1 MRRIF
6 AFALFVTQASFLV
19 TRLDAQYTDQ
29 QVDKRVNALLGRMT
43 LEEKIGQLTQI
54 FYMIPDGVKPEERIR
69 KGQVGS
75 FLFVTDPAVV
85 NRLQHVAME
94 ESRLRIPLLI
104 GFDVVHGFHTIF
116 PVPLAMAAT
125 WDPILVTRAQAAAAR
140 EADAAGTKWAFA
152 PMVDIARD
160 PRWGR
165 IVEGAGEDPFLGS
178 VMAKAQVSGFQGPY
192 LGSPGHVLAC
202 VKHFAGY
209 GAAEGGRDYDSVYL
223 SESSLR
229 NVYLPP
235 FRAAVDAGVGCV
247 MSAYMDLNDVPATG
261 NRFLLRDILRQEW
274 GFQGFVVS
282 DAFSISDLVTHG
294 FASDPADATW
304 RAFSAGVDMDM
315 GSNTYLQN
323 LPRLVET
330 GRVSRDAVD
339 KAVRLLLAAK
349 VRLGLFEHPY
359 IDESQT
365 KVVFADRASRTLA
378 RTAAARSAV
387 LLRNENHLLPLSKTV
402 ASVAVIGPLA
412 NSQSD
417 IEGPWSLAGDRAHAV
432 TVLDGIRNKL
442 GAAAKV
448 EYARGGELRRV
459 FPSFFDALF
468 PAPKETPLTPAQAAG
483 EISDAVSLAAAS
495 DVAVLVLGET
505 QKMSGEGASVSSLDL
520 PGRQQELLKAVV
532 NTGKPVVLVLI
543 TGRPLDISW
552 AAEHVPAILE
562 AWFPGTEG
570 GNAIADLL
578 FGDENPGG
586 KLPVTWPRSTGQVPI
601 YYAHNLTHQPDT
613 GKGFTSRYWDLPSSP
628 LYPFG
633 YGLSYTDFSF
643 SNLKLA
649 QTEVFPGQT
658 LYVSVDVQNT
668 GSRTG
673 SEVAQL
679 YIHQR
684 SGSTSR
690 PVRLLKDFERVTLT
704 PGEKKT
710 VHFSLGKDELSFW
723 SSAENKWVEEKAT
736 FDLWTGADSNA
747 PLHAEFS
754 VRE

>member
-1 MRRIF
+1 
-6 AFALFVTQASFLV
+6 
-19 TRLDAQYTDQ
+19 
-29 QVDKRVNALLGRMT
+29 
-43 LEEKIGQLTQI
+43 
-54 FYMIPDGVKPEERIR
+54 
-69 KGQVGS
+69 
-75 FLFVTDPAVV
+75 
-85 NRLQHVAME
+85 
-94 ESRLRIPLLI
+94 
-104 GFDVVHGFHTIF
+104 
-116 PVPLAMAAT
+116 
-125 WDPILVTRAQAAAAR
+125 
-140 EADAAGTKWAFA
+140 
-152 PMVDIARD
+152 
-160 PRWGR
+160 
-165 IVEGAGEDPFLGS
+165 
-178 VMAKAQVSGFQGPY
+178 
-192 LGSPGHVLAC
+192 

-468 PAPKETPLTPAQAAG
+468 PAPKETPLTPAQATG

>member
-178 VMAKAQVSGFQGPY
+178 LMAKAQVSGFQGPY

-468 PAPKETPLTPAQAAG
+468 PAPKETPLTPAQATG

-668 GSRTG
+668 GSRAG

>member
-468 PAPKETPLTPAQAAG
+468 PAPKETPLTPAQATG

>member
-178 VMAKAQVSGFQGPY
+178 VMAKAQVRGFQGPY

>member
-178 VMAKAQVSGFQGPY
+178 VMAKAQVRGFQGPY

-468 PAPKETPLTPAQAAG
+468 PAPKETPLTPAQATG

>member
-6 AFALFVTQASFLV
+6 VFALFATQTAFLV
-19 TRLDAQYTDQ
+19 PRLDAQYTDP

-54 FYMIPDGVKPEERIR
+54 FYIIPGAVKPEERIR

-75 FLFVTDPAVV
+75 FLFVTNPAVV

-94 ESRLRIPLLI
+94 ESRLHIPLLT
-104 GFDVVHGFHTIF
+104 GFDVIHGFHTIF

-125 WDPILVTRAQAAAAR
+125 WDPILVTRAQATAAR
-140 EADAAGTKWAFA
+140 EASAAGTKWVFA

-178 VMAKAQVSGFQGPY
+178 VMAKAQVRGFQGPY

-209 GAAEGGRDYDSVYL
+209 GASEGGRDYDSVYL

-235 FRAAVDAGVGCV
+235 FRAAVDAGVGCL

-274 GFQGFVVS
+274 GFKGFVVS
-282 DAFSISDLVTHG
+282 DAFSIRDLATHG
-294 FASDPADATW
+294 FASDPADAAL

-315 GSNTYLQN
+315 GSNTYLEN
-323 LPRLVET
+323 LPQLVET
-330 GRVSRDAVD
+330 GRISRDAID
-339 KAVRLLLAAK
+339 NAVRRLLAAK

-359 IDESQT
+359 VDESQT
-365 KVVFADRASRTLA
+365 QAVFADRASRALA
-378 RTAAARSAV
+378 RTAAARSVV

-412 NSQSD
+412 SSKRD
-417 IEGPWSLAGDRAHAV
+417 TEGPWSLASDRADAV
-432 TVLDGIRNKL
+432 TVLEGIRNKL
-442 GAAAKV
+442 GGAAKV
-448 EYARGGELRRV
+448 EYARGGDLRRV

-468 PAPKETPLTPAQAAG
+468 PAPKEAPLTPSQAAG
-483 EISDAVSLAAAS
+483 EISEAVSLAARS

-505 QKMSGEGASVSSLDL
+505 RKMSGEGASVSSLDL

-532 NTGKPVVLVLI
+532 NTGKPVVLVLMA
-543 TGRPLDISW
+543 GRPLDISW

-613 GKGFTSRYWDLPSSP
+613 DKGFTSRYWDLPSSP

-633 YGLSYTDFSF
+633 YGLSYTEFSF

-668 GSRTG
+668 GTRPG

-710 VHFSLGKDELSFW
+710 VHFSLSKDELSFW
-723 SSAENKWVEEKAT
+723 SSAEKKWVEEKAT

-747 PLHAEFS
+747 SLHAEFS

>member
-1 MRRIF
+1 
-6 AFALFVTQASFLV
+6 
-19 TRLDAQYTDQ
+19 
-29 QVDKRVNALLGRMT
+29 
-43 LEEKIGQLTQI
+43 
-54 FYMIPDGVKPEERIR
+54 
-69 KGQVGS
+69 
-75 FLFVTDPAVV
+75 
-85 NRLQHVAME
+85 
-94 ESRLRIPLLI
+94 
-104 GFDVVHGFHTIF
+104 
-116 PVPLAMAAT
+116 
-125 WDPILVTRAQAAAAR
+125 
-140 EADAAGTKWAFA
+140 
-152 PMVDIARD
+152 
-160 PRWGR
+160 
-165 IVEGAGEDPFLGS
+165 
-178 VMAKAQVSGFQGPY
+178 
-192 LGSPGHVLAC
+192 
-202 VKHFAGY
+202 
-209 GAAEGGRDYDSVYL
+209 
-223 SESSLR
+223 
-229 NVYLPP
+229 
-235 FRAAVDAGVGCV
+235 
-247 MSAYMDLNDVPATG
+247 
-261 NRFLLRDILRQEW
+261 
-274 GFQGFVVS
+274 
-282 DAFSISDLVTHG
+282 
-294 FASDPADATW
+294 
-304 RAFSAGVDMDM
+304 MDM

-468 PAPKETPLTPAQAAG
+468 PAPKETPLTPAQATG

>member
-1 MRRIF
+1 
-6 AFALFVTQASFLV
+6 
-19 TRLDAQYTDQ
+19 
-29 QVDKRVNALLGRMT
+29 
-43 LEEKIGQLTQI
+43 
-54 FYMIPDGVKPEERIR
+54 MIPDGVKPEERIR